1 MLSATLREVFLVEEA
16 IQDPSVAVKGVQ
28 LCHHMPWPLNL
39 GCTEMQRLHKNT
51 KKAEVRVSI
60 EDMIPTGGTYLD
72 NTFHRSDPDA
82 RSIMAAAKTNAGHIM
97 YRTVQHI
104 QIKMQESRRL
114 VAVFLAQYFGV
125 LSNVFVFVKPQ

>member
-1 MLSATLREVFLVEEA
+1 
-16 IQDPSVAVKGVQ
+16 
-28 LCHHMPWPLNL
+28 
-39 GCTEMQRLHKNT
+39 
-51 KKAEVRVSI
+51 
-60 EDMIPTGGTYLD
+60 
-72 NTFHRSDPDA
+72 
-82 RSIMAAAKTNAGHIM
+82 M